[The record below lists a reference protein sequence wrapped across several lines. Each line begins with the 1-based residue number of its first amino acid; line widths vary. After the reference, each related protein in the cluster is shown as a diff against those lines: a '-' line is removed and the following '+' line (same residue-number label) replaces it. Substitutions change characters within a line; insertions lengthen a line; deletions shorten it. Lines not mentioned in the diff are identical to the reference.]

1 MIFLEIKKRYI
12 HLNMNSMNRIV
23 WIAFPQLTEVTRVC
37 LLTYCSWWVIHQLK
51 QFIALPCSRLFHL
64 PAPNGPGCPRFL
76 YHLPPCKD
84 MRHSLEQQL
93 IDSRE
98 KAAATLTMVRENSM
112 PVEFSINCVFL
123 SNEWLYS
130 KSCSSIL
137 HHVKLEQILVR
148 PSHLIRLQVVKP
160 LMYHTCFRYCS
171 LMKSL
176 EKQLL
181 LKNIHHCGSVCN
193 LHNLC
198 VFQLDNPDEQAAQI
212 RRELDGRLQMADQIA
227 RVRVMDGLIDEW
239 MDGSIKGFE
248 RMSGWTSTYFE
259 CTVWK
264 NTDQWIL
271 NIKDLTWTL
280 KLNLKSKFNI

>member
-1 MIFLEIKKRYI
+1 
-12 HLNMNSMNRIV
+12 
-23 WIAFPQLTEVTRVC
+23 
-37 LLTYCSWWVIHQLK
+37 
-51 QFIALPCSRLFHL
+51 
-64 PAPNGPGCPRFL
+64 
-76 YHLPPCKD
+76 
-84 MRHSLEQQL
+84 
-93 IDSRE
+93 
-98 KAAATLTMVRENSM
+98 M
-112 PVEFSINCVFL
+112 PVEFSINSVFL

-181 LKNIHHCGSVCN
+181 LKNIHHCGFVCD

-227 RVRVMDGLIDEW
+227 RVRVMDGWIDEW
-239 MDGSIKGFE
+239 MDGFIKGFE

-259 CTVWK
+259 CSV
-264 NTDQWIL
+264 
-271 NIKDLTWTL
+271 
-280 KLNLKSKFNI
+280 